1 MEIFFEMD
9 ILRKLIFM
17 LMSIHKYKV
26 FDASKPEEIPNFDVT
41 LLVHSFAFTFRSE
54 DAVQI
59 IFNLITVL
67 ASHVVSP
74 SPS

>member
-17 LMSIHKYKV
+17 LMSIHKYNV
-26 FDASKPEEIPNFDVT
+26 FDASKPEEIPSFDVT
-41 LLVHSFAFTFRSE
+41 LFSLSFAITLRSE

-59 IFNLITVL
+59 IFDFITIL
-67 ASHVVSP
+67 ASHVVAVSL
-74 SPS
+74 S